1 MPELTAVVRFDPA
14 LLPLLPGRHR
24 RAELAVAADGA
35 TTIGHAVE
43 SLGLP
48 RTEIGPV
55 RVDGAAADPA
65 DRLTPGTVVTVAP
78 VPRPQPMAA
87 PRFVL
92 DVHFGT
98 LARRMRLLGID
109 TAYRNDADDPE
120 LVEQAIAE
128 GRILLTQDR
137 GLLRRKALPAGALVP
152 SGDPDTQLAD
162 VLDRFHPPLAPWTRC
177 PSCNG
182 ALTAVAKADVAHLL
196 EPGTRDAFASFSRC
210 GDCARIYWRG
220 AHADHLTAVVTRSGQ
235 PAQDG
240 VGEAVGGAG
249 GVTEEQ

>member
-1 MPELTAVVRFDPA
+1 MPGMSELTAVVRIDA
-14 LLPLLPGRHR
+14 SLLPLLPSRNR
-24 RAELAVAADGA
+24 RADLTVPADGVA
-35 TTIGHAVE
+35 TVGHAVE

-55 RVDGAAADPA
+55 RVDGRPA
-65 DRLTPGTVVTVAP
+65 QPGDRLIAGTVVEVAP
-78 VPRPQPMAA
+78 VVRPQPMAA

-137 GLLRRKALPAGALVP
+137 GLLRRRALPAGALIP
-152 SGDPDTQLAD
+152 ASDPDDQLAD
-162 VLDRFHPPLAPWTRC
+162 VLDRFDPPLAPWTRC
-177 PSCNG
+177 PTCNG
-182 ALTAVAKADVAHLL
+182 ALAPAAKADVEDLVEA
-196 EPGTRDAFASFSRC
+196 GTREAFDRFSRC
-210 GDCARIYWRG
+210 ADCARVYWRG
-220 AHADHLTAVVTRSGQ
+220 AHADRLDAVVTSAG
-235 PAQDG
+235 P
-240 VGEAVGGAG
+240 AG
-249 GVTEEQ
+249 GQTREDARREA